1 MTNTTN
7 EICKT
12 VGYKREKCGRK
23 YTVRPDTK
31 VKNIPVKKVYTVKRK
46 LSNVT

>member
-12 VGYKREKCGRK
+12 VGYTLEKWGRK

-31 VKNIPVKKVYTVKRK
+31 LMNISVKK
-46 LSNVT
+46 L